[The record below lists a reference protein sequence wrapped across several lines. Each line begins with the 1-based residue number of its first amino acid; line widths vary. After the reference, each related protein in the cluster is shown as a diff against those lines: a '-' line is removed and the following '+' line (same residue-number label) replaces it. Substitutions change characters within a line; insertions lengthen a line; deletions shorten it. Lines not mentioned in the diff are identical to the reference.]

1 MRASRWFISNSAEY
15 PPSLIADIDG
25 ESVGFHP
32 SCPDGPERR
41 PAIIEL
47 LRDIR
52 TNEPRAIRRTFLTPS
67 GVKVG
72 KAKAL
77 GPQGGTACKLTPH
90 EEVIAGLTV
99 GEGLETVLSGVLF
112 DLRPAWA
119 LGSAGELG
127 ALPVLGGIE
136 CLTILVDNDHSGTGQ
151 RLSAPINGVLRALD
165 RRRTRGNTHHAVRG
179 GVGHQRRD
187 QGGREMTPPKL
198 STVASVEYDPPR
210 GGRRIGKSWGE
221 PDWSI
226 LDDRRGELPD
236 FPNDVFS
243 PTLQGWLERAAHGAG
258 VTTAHVAVPL
268 LGVSSSLIGIARCIR
283 PSRTWSEPCS
293 MWTAIVADSGTGK
306 THGLDVPKRALA
318 RIGQDRKDKLAGLEL
333 AHETKV
339 ETAKVASKKWKADL
353 EAAKN
358 AG

>member
-1 MRASRWFISNSAEY
+1 MFADAFLDELRARVPVSEVVRRRVHLKREGREWKGLSPFNQERTPSFTVNDQKGFYHDFSFGKHGDVFSFVMETEGLPFPEAVEKLAAFAGVAMPDGRRPLPSPKSE
-15 PPSLIADIDG
+15 PPIAPAPDLKPAQDDTGKRNQHQAGEIWRERTPLHESVAMVHFEQRGIPSSLIADIDG

-127 ALPVLGGIE
+127 AFPVLDGIE
-136 CLTILVDNDHSGTGQ
+136 ALTILVDHDRSGTGQ
-151 RLSAPINGVLRALD
+151 RQSLECSARWTA
-165 RRRTRGNTHHAVRG
+165 A
-179 GVGHQRRD
+179 
-187 QGGREMTPPKL
+187 GREVIRITPFA
-198 STVASVEYDPPR
+198 VGAD
-210 GGRRIGKSWGE
+210 I
-221 PDWSI
+221 
-226 LDDRRGELPD
+226 
-236 FPNDVFS
+236 NDVI
-243 PTLQGWLERAAHGAG
+243 RGA
-258 VTTAHVAVPL
+258 TA
-268 LGVSSSLIGIARCIR
+268 
-283 PSRTWSEPCS
+283 
-293 MWTAIVADSGTGK
+293 
-306 THGLDVPKRALA
+306 
-318 RIGQDRKDKLAGLEL
+318 
-333 AHETKV
+333 
-339 ETAKVASKKWKADL
+339 
-353 EAAKN
+353 
-358 AG
+358 